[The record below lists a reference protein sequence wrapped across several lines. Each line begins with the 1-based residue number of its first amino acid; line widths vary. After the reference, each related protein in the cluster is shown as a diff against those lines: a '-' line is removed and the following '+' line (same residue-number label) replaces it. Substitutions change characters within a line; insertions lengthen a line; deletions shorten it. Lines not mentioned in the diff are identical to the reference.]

1 MDKQSRLER
10 ALKPRLIQQTQA
22 MQKTVFAI
30 HTGPVLVDVLR
41 KLFPEMLP
49 DVRLVNVVD
58 DSLLADVR
66 AAGGLIPSVTRR
78 IIGYGTLA
86 ESSGANAIL
95 NCCSS
100 VGEAADLLAK
110 AVSIP
115 VVKIDERMAEQAV
128 ESGSR
133 IAVVA
138 TVATTLDP
146 TERLIQ
152 RKATEANRKIAT
164 RRYLVERAFDALV
177 GGNPGEHDALVMA
190 EIKRAMS
197 ENDVVVLAQGS
208 MARLLPAI
216 HSDSPVPVLTSPR
229 SGVEA
234 LKERLN
240 R

>member
-1 MDKQSRLER
+1 M
-10 ALKPRLIQQTQA
+10 
-22 MQKTVFAI
+22 KTVFAI
-30 HTGPVLVDVLR
+30 HTTPVLVDVLR
-41 KLFPEMLP
+41 KLFPEILP

-66 AAGGLIPSVTRR
+66 AAGKLIPSVTRR

-86 ESSGANAIL
+86 ESSGADAIL

-100 VGEAADLLAK
+100 VGEAADLLAQT
-110 AVSIP
+110 VSIP
-115 VVKIDERMAEQAV
+115 VVKIDSRMAEDAV

-146 TERLIQ
+146 TERLLH
-152 RKATEANRKIAT
+152 RKAKEKGKNITTKQ
-164 RRYLVERAFDALV
+164 YLAGNAYDALMA
-177 GGNPGEHDALVMA
+177 GNSEEHDRLLKA
-190 EIKRAMS
+190 EIERAMS

-208 MARLLPAI
+208 MARLVPMLPQN
-216 HSDSPVPVLTSPR
+216 SVPVLSSPR

-234 LKERLN
+234 LKDYLA
-240 R
+240 